1 MTLRI
6 FFSKNRTIV
15 IIAFCLLPIV
25 IMSSHLLCLLAYYYN
40 NMGFRENLKS
50 ELTYSGILVKEL
62 AAKSGVNKYS
72 IDNYLNKRGQTPS
85 VEVAVKIAQAL
96 GVSVE
101 YLVTGK
107 EDRRQKNYPLSTEAR
122 IIARHADQ
130 LNDKNRAFVLDFIKW
145 LKTREV

>member
-1 MTLRI
+1 LS
-6 FFSKNRTIV
+6 F
-15 IIAFCLLPIV
+15 IALPII
-25 IMSSHLLCLLAYYYN
+25 IMSSHLLCFLAYYYD

-107 EDRRQKNYPLSTEAR
+107 EGNRRKNNPLSGKAG
-122 IIARHADQ
+122 IIAHYADQ

>member
-1 MTLRI
+1 
-6 FFSKNRTIV
+6 
-15 IIAFCLLPIV
+15 
-25 IMSSHLLCLLAYYYN
+25 
-40 NMGFRENLKS
+40 MGFRENLKS
-50 ELTYSGILVKEL
+50 ELAYSDILVKEL

-107 EDRRQKNYPLSTEAR
+107 ENTRQDKDLLSPDAR
-122 IIARHADQ
+122 NIARYADQ
-130 LNDKNRAFVLDFIKW
+130 LTDDNRTFVLDFIKW
-145 LKTREV
+145 VKSRES